1 MSEQLELIGAIQ
13 ILRRAKEVIPQ
24 SGWWGPE
31 YREHTK
37 AEKGSLGHLES
48 PATLSDARH
57 RLEVM
62 YRPTKPCSTCGGTGE
77 VKNQ

>member
-24 SGWWGPE
+24 SGWWGTE

-37 AEKGSLGHLES
+37 AEREALDILDR
-48 PATLSDARH
+48 LQMDARH

-62 YRPTKPCSTCGGTGE
+62 YRPTKPCSTCAGTGE
-77 VKNQ
+77 VTNQ